1 MLWLAPDVANKRSL
15 VRTVLYTLKGFYYR
29 SSILMVMVMSDKFM
43 IYLGVFVG
51 SSVGSWLG
59 SLLDHGN
66 FFGLWG
72 ILLGTIGAIAGIW
85 IGYKIVSD

>member
-1 MLWLAPDVANKRSL
+1 
-15 VRTVLYTLKGFYYR
+15 
-29 SSILMVMVMSDKFM
+29 MSDKFM

-85 IGYKIVSD
+85 VGYKIVSD